1 MSMKLLRE
9 VWSGRKIE
17 VVFTCLVLLSLA
29 GCGGTNNSGNNN
41 SGNNNG
47 GGSGGSNNASN
58 PSVTMTVTP
67 TTVMQGGNVTVAW
80 QTKNA
85 TGITLTEN
93 NTSVPLDGNPLNST
107 GMQFTLNSAGPTT
120 FQITAT
126 GASGT
131 TPAKA
136 SATVNVT
143 AAPPQVGASL
153 TATPTTVQVG
163 QQVLLSWKTT
173 NANQVTLTENGTK
186 LSISQGQTSL
196 NVTMNQV
203 GTVQFV
209 LTASDGQGHQAT
221 AQVVVTVT
229 SGGGGGISA
238 VSHIIFMAEENRSF
252 DTYFGKLN
260 EYRVAHGW
268 GGPKDVEGLPDDCSS
283 TNSDWT
289 VPCSAFNQEPDLTTL
304 VYAFHLKTMCIE
316 NTSADWIVS
325 HWAFNAED
333 PSSDTPKMD
342 GFVIG
347 AASAAPPNGDTKGI
361 RAMGFYTS
369 QDLEYHYFLA
379 SEFGTSDQWFAP
391 APARTEPNRFY
402 LIAATSAGFAYP
414 KVSPE
419 PQIQANTI
427 FDVLEAHGISW
438 AIYAQNFDGVSASA
452 FGSFMAKYG
461 PNSPNPHVFA
471 LSQFDTDVANG
482 TLPAVAYIE
491 KPNADEHPG
500 LGDHIQ
506 FGVLETAHLINEVMN
521 SPIWKSSVFI
531 LTFDEA
537 GGLYEHVPPPTNK
550 PSPDGIVPF
559 DTCFNQSDPHC
570 PTAALTHTPPPYDPT
585 GDFVRYGFRVPVM
598 VVSPFSKPHY
608 VSHTVTDS
616 TSWLA
621 FVEKRFGLPP
631 LTHRDAVADDMTE
644 FFDFQ
649 NVPWA
654 TPPTPPQVQ
663 TNGPCYDG
671 LP

>member
-1 MSMKLLRE
+1 MSMTLFRE
-9 VWSGRKIE
+9 MWSGRKVEII
-17 VVFTCLVLLSLA
+17 FTVLVLMALV
-29 GCGGTNNSGNNN
+29 GCGGTNNSGN
-41 SGNNNG
+41 GGNG
-47 GGSGGSNNASN
+47 GGSGNASN
-58 PSVTMTVTP
+58 PSATMTVTP
-67 TTVMQGGNVTVAW
+67 TTVVQGGTVTVAW
-80 QTKNA
+80 QTQNA

-93 NTSVPLDGNPLNST
+93 NNSIALDGNPLSST
-107 GMQFTLNSAGPTT
+107 GMQFTLNTVGTTT
-120 FQITAT
+120 FKLTAT
-126 GASGT
+126 GKAGT
-131 TPAKA
+131 TPATA
-136 SATVNVT
+136 TATVNVT
-143 AAPPQVGASL
+143 PAPPQVSASL
-153 TATPTTVQVG
+153 TATPTTVAVG
-163 QQVLLSWKTT
+163 QQVLLSWSTSDAT
-173 NANQVTLTENGTK
+173 QITLTENGTK
-186 LSISQGQTSL
+186 LSISQGQTTMS
-196 NVTMNQV
+196 VTMTQV

-209 LTASDGQGHQAT
+209 LTASDGQGHQAS
-221 AQVVVTVT
+221 AQAVVTVT
-229 SGGGGGISA
+229 SGGGGGINS
-238 VSHIIFMAEENRSF
+238 VNHIIFMAEENRSF

-268 GGPKDVEGLPDDCSS
+268 GGPNDVDGLDDSCSS

-289 VPCSAFNQEPDLTTL
+289 VPCKNMNKAPNSQGVPTTPI
-304 VYAFHLKTMCIE
+304 YAFHLKTMCIE

-333 PSSDTPKMD
+333 PSSDTPLMD

-347 AASAAPPNGDTKGI
+347 AASAAPPGGDTEGI

-379 SEFGTSDQWFAP
+379 SEFGTSDRWFAA

-414 KVSPE
+414 KVPPE
-419 PQIQANTI
+419 GQIKANTI

-438 AIYAQNFDGVSASA
+438 AIYAENFDSVSASA

-506 FGVLETAHLINEVMN
+506 FGVQETAHLINEVMT
-521 SPIWKSSVFI
+521 SPIWNSSVFI

-537 GGLYEHVPPPTNK
+537 GGLYEHVAPPTNV
-550 PSPDGIVPF
+550 PNPDGIVPF
-559 DTCFNQSDPHC
+559 DTCFDQSDPHC
-570 PTAALTHTPPPYDPT
+570 PTAALTHTPPPFDPT

-598 VVSPFSKPHY
+598 VISPFSKPHY
-608 VSHTVTDS
+608 VSHTYTDS
-616 TSWLA
+616 TAWLA
-621 FVEKRFGLPP
+621 FVEKRFNLPP
-631 LTHRDAVADDMTE
+631 LTNRDAVADDMTE
-644 FFDFQ
+644 FFDFKD
-649 NVPWA
+649 VPWA
-654 TPPTPPQVQ
+654 TPPTPPQVK